1 MPGNS
6 SDELSTVET
15 SLRIVDAVAALDGAR
30 VSEVSDHLGI
40 PVSTVHGHL
49 KTLHGECYLMKEGDE
64 YHVGLQFLNH
74 GGQARERKEG
84 YQFAEKKV
92 QKLAAETNERAQFVV
107 EENGRG
113 YYTHTES
120 GEDAVLADARIG
132 KRIYLHDSAAG
143 KSILAQLPENRVRDI
158 IDRWDLPA
166 YTEHTI
172 TDEEELFEELE
183 QVREQGYALNIQE
196 THEGLHAVG
205 ASVKTYQGQVLGAF
219 SVSGPSNRLKGS
231 HLEEEMPDFL
241 RGVTNELELRLSYS

>member
-1 MPGNS
+1 MSENRSGA
-6 SDELSTVET
+6 LTTVET
-15 SLRIVDAVAALDGAR
+15 SLRIVEAIATLEGAR
-30 VSEVSDHLGI
+30 VSEISEHLEI

-49 KTLHGECYLMKEGDE
+49 KTLHEQSYLTKEGDE

-74 GGQARERKEG
+74 GGQARERKQG
-84 YQFAEKKV
+84 YQLAEEKV
-92 QKLAAETNERAQFVV
+92 EKLAAETNERAQFIV

-113 YYTHTES
+113 YYVHTES

-143 KSILAQLPENRVRDI
+143 KSILAQLPESRVHDI
-158 IDRWDLPA
+158 IDRWGLPA

-172 TDEEELFEELE
+172 TDREELFEELE

-205 ASVKTYQGQVLGAF
+205 ATVKTYQGQVLGAF

-231 HLEEEMPDFL
+231 RLRGEVAEFL
-241 RGVTNELELRLSYS
+241 RGVTNELELRLSYK